1 MGSLYTLSGGLCR
14 FRRFRK
20 GADGSFTAGCGGFTN
35 GSRPRDGLREWQVLS
50 LLHGAWSGSD
60 DFYRPPALDPESAGC
75 IEG

>member
-35 GSRPRDGLREWQVLS
+35 GS
-50 LLHGAWSGSD
+50 
-60 DFYRPPALDPESAGC
+60 
-75 IEG
+75 